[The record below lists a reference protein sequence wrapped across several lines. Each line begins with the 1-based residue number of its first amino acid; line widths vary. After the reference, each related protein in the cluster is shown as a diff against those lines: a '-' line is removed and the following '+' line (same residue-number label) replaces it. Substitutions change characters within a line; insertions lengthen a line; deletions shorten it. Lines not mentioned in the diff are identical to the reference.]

1 MKYKYGDDK
10 GESPIYLVIIVSFD
24 RINTLT
30 LRFTS
35 FLPGDTVAV
44 CSNGLEAIIMVG
56 RAN

>member
-1 MKYKYGDDK
+1 MGMIK
-10 GESPIYLVIIVSFD
+10 GRSPIYLVIIVSFD

-35 FLPGDTVAV
+35 FLTGDTVAV